1 MQAFMVRSGKD
12 GCTGLA
18 RWLREVRNARG
29 LSQAAIGERVGL
41 ADTYISR
48 LEHGRIT
55 PTLQLL
61 ERLAKCLEVELYQF
75 FLVGG
80 AKPESPKLPQLIP
93 DGAQERSLFQAFR
106 KISREDRSLLLFMA
120 RQLVSRAGNAG
131 EEGSAGHDEQA
142 QHTQSDHPTAGLNQ
156 TIGPD
161 SDGTSP
167 LTPISERR
175 ISTAEPEWAKKKA
188 RGLEARVRL

>member
-61 ERLAKCLEVELYQF
+61 ERLAKCLEVELYQL

-80 AKPESPKLPQLIP
+80 AKPEAPKLPQLIP
-93 DGAQERSLFQAFR
+93 DGAQERSLLQAFR
-106 KISREDRSLLLFMA
+106 KIPREDRSLVLFMA
-120 RQLVSRAGNAG
+120 RQLVSRAGSAS
-131 EEGSAGHDEQA
+131 EEGSANHNEQA
-142 QHTQSDHPTAGLNQ
+142 RHTQSDHPKSGTQSNDGL
-156 TIGPD
+156 GF
-161 SDGTSP
+161 
-167 LTPISERR
+167 R
-175 ISTAEPEWAKKKA
+175 
-188 RGLEARVRL
+188 